1 MTDAERIEQIRDHC
15 IIWDNQDGLWLLE
28 RLAAVE
34 RERNAYKGISDT
46 YLTEAGLRTKER
58 DEARAEVE
66 RLRRE
71 LAALDKE
78 KP

>member
-1 MTDAERIEQIRDHC
+1 MTDAEKGATIRER
-15 IIWDNQDGLWLLE
+15 LLLD

-34 RERNAYKGISDT
+34 RERDAYKGISDT

-71 LAALDKE
+71 LAALDALDKE